1 MTRVLIVEDDESIA
15 EIERDY
21 LEVGGIHADIALS
34 GNAGVRMIYTGSYD
48 LIVLD
53 IMLPDMD
60 GFQILKKIRDE
71 VDVPILMVT
80 AKQSD
85 IDIVRGLNLG
95 ADDYIVKPFSPTELV
110 ARVKSHLTRFKRI
123 KDKYS
128 PDGSTETNGLAID
141 AESRM
146 VTLYG
151 ETVSLTAKEFDVLN
165 FLATH
170 PNQVFSREHLFDR
183 LWGVEA
189 VGDISTVTVH
199 IRKIREKIES
209 PEAKFIE
216 TVWGVGYK
224 FLD

>member
-1 MTRVLIVEDDESIA
+1 MTRILIVEDDESIA
-15 EIERDY
+15 EIEHDY
-21 LEVGGIHADIALS
+21 LEMGGIHADIALS
-34 GNAGVRMIYTGSYD
+34 GSEGMRMITTGGYD

-60 GFQILKKIRDE
+60 GFQILKKIRGE

-85 IDIVRGLNLG
+85 IDIVRGLNFG
-95 ADDYIVKPFSPTELV
+95 ADDYIIKPFSPNELV
-110 ARVKSHLTRFKRI
+110 ARVKSHLARFNRI

-128 PDGSTETNGLAID
+128 TDGSTEINGLAID
-141 AESRM
+141 PESRV

-151 ETVSLTAKEFDVLN
+151 ETVSLTAKEFDILH
-165 FLATH
+165 FLSTH
-170 PNQVFSREHLFDR
+170 PNQVFSRAHLFDR
-183 LWGVEA
+183 IWGVEA

-199 IRKIREKIES
+199 IRKIREKIEG
-209 PEAKFIE
+209 PDVKFIE

-224 FLD
+224 FLN

>member
-1 MTRVLIVEDDESIA
+1 MTKILIVEDDESIA

-34 GNAGVRMIYTGSYD
+34 GNEGTHMIYTGSYD

-110 ARVKSHLTRFKRI
+110 ARVKSHLARFKRI

-128 PDGSTETNGLAID
+128 TDGSTVINGLDID
-141 AESRM
+141 PESR
-146 VTLYG
+146 VVALYG
-151 ETVSLTAKEFDVLN
+151 ETVSLTAKEFDVLH
-165 FLATH
+165 FLAAH

-209 PEAKFIE
+209 PEEKFIE